1 MTNLIILIIEKL
13 SPQLQETKRDSVEW
27 CLCRTYGGN
36 KSTVGEIIDVQFFFA
51 PFQTGTKILWVRFLP
66 FPSILQGVSKL
77 GTTKKSKRNFKGRK

>member
-1 MTNLIILIIEKL
+1 MMTNLIILIIEKL

-36 KSTVGEIIDVQFFFA
+36 KSTVGEIIVFA

-66 FPSILQGVSKL
+66 FLSIL
-77 GTTKKSKRNFKGRK
+77 